1 MKPISIFDTDI
12 NRVIRGGS
20 WDDSMLLARVV
31 FRYWWANGSRGSDL
45 GFRSY
50 CRIR

>member
-20 WDDSMLLARVV
+20 WFDSMRFARVAY
-31 FRYWWANGSRGSDL
+31 RYWGASGSRGSDL